1 MSGKQTP
8 VQPTRTGDQRIDGPM
23 RTVANNL
30 NQLIGAVPGGEPLAE
45 LPATATLAD
54 VIDRVNIIIRRLERA

>member
-8 VQPTRTGDQRIDGPM
+8 VQPTRTGDQRIDG
-23 RTVANNL
+23 
-30 NQLIGAVPGGEPLAE
+30 AVPGSETLAE